1 MKENQ
6 KDLMIKKGYKP
17 TPLLQAM
24 MNNKSHDDDLFTN
37 NK

>member
-6 KDLMIKKGYKP
+6 KDLLIKKGYKP

-24 MNNKSHDDDLFTN
+24 MNNKSYDGDLST
-37 NK
+37 KT

>member
-24 MNNKSHDDDLFTN
+24 MNNNSYNGDLLTKS
-37 NK
+37 K